1 MWSNKI
7 QKFGNVYLSL
17 YIFTKLL
24 PTSFLINFIY
34 MCNGF
39 ILFDNIF
46 NIFEFKYIKLAICD
60 FWYLLLFHELTWR
73 IFLKIMEIN
82 YLCSMLKVNKSKSTS
97 VAFILNS
104 VDILK
109 IWCQNTIKFKSSILE
124 ARLWQLNYPRQV

>member
-1 MWSNKI
+1 MVKQNTTI
-7 QKFGNVYLSL
+7 RQCLPLPLYLYQIITYKFFNQLYLHVQWLHSL
-17 YIFTKLL
+17 
-24 PTSFLINFIY
+24 
-34 MCNGF
+34 
-39 ILFDNIF
+39 LFDNIF
-46 NIFEFKYIKLAICD
+46 NVFEFRYIKLAICD

-124 ARLWQLNYPRQV
+124 ARLR